1 MSEFQSIA
9 KGLLGLT
16 HPEIFASIDK
26 RSDCPEPERESA
38 PADAS
43 PSRLAALLA
52 SLGRGAWLL

>member
-16 HPEIFASIDK
+16 HPEIFVSINK
-26 RSDCPEPERESA
+26 RNDCA
-38 PADAS
+38 PSTPVQPKAGQ
-43 PSRLAALLA
+43 SRFAALLA

>member
-16 HPEIFASIDK
+16 HPEVFASFGK
-26 RSDCPEPERESA
+26 R
-38 PADAS
+38 ADAAQPPAPPAKPGQS
-43 PSRLAALLA
+43 GFSALIA

>member
-16 HPEIFASIDK
+16 HPEVFASFARRTD
-26 RSDCPEPERESA
+26 SA
-38 PADAS
+38 ADAEPAAVQAS
-43 PSRLAALLA
+43 PFRFAALLA